1 MIQNLPEDIIYNI
14 GCFLTKTQKEQLSS
28 YEIKLGKSNLYKV
41 FAVNRI
47 KLWYKILKMSKLLKK
62 YIVRNLNQIFDNL
75 HAAYKK
81 KKCVYYVPHVPGGM
95 CRFCLQ
101 YENKHMFSN
110 NFIEKYYLEDTL

>member
-81 KKCVYYVPHVPGGM
+81 KNVYIMYHTYQGVCVDFVYNM
-95 CRFCLQ
+95 KINICFLIILL
-101 YENKHMFSN
+101 KS
-110 NFIEKYYLEDTL
+110 II